1 MAQKATEEQVLYAN
15 ILNKGMMLGLLAL
28 VATFIVYGAG
38 ILAPKIPVSD
48 IQVYW
53 KMSASDYLAKSGMHA
68 GWAWLGHLGY
78 GDMLNLLPI
87 AFLSAL
93 TIFCYLAIM
102 PGLLRKKDTA
112 YVVIAVVEV
121 MVLCVAASGVLG
133 TGGH

>member
-15 ILNKGMMLGLLAL
+15 ILNRGMMMGLLAL

-38 ILAPKIPVSD
+38 ILVPKIPVSD

-53 KMSASDYLAKSGMHA
+53 KMSASDYLEQSGMHA
-68 GWAWLGHLGY
+68 GWAWLGHLGH

-93 TIFCYLAIM
+93 TIFCYLAIL

-112 YVVIAVVEV
+112 YAVIAVIEV
-121 MVLCVAASGVLG
+121 LVLCVAASGVLG

>member
-15 ILNKGMMLGLLAL
+15 ILNKGMMFGLLAL
-28 VATFIVYGAG
+28 VATFIIYGAG
-38 ILAPKIPVSD
+38 ILAPKITMSD

-53 KMSASDYLAKSGMHA
+53 LMSASDYLEKSGMHA
-68 GWAWLGHLGY
+68 GWAWLGNLGY
-78 GDMLNLLPI
+78 GDMLNLLPV

-93 TIFCYLAIM
+93 TIFCYIAIL

-112 YVVIAVVEV
+112 YVALAVIEV
-121 MVLCVAASGVLG
+121 AVLCVAASGVLG